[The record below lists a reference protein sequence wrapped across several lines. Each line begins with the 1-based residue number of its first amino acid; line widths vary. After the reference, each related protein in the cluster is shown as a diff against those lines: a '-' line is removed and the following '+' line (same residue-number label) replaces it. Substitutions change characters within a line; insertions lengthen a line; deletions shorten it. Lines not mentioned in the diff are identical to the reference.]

1 MSASSR
7 KTVTVMKFVST
18 FRPWRQALVVMA
30 LMVTQANA
38 APFAAYVMDARTGEA
53 IYQQNAD
60 TRLLIDG
67 SHVDRLKTKL
77 GRLIDFQRLVAHFS
91 ADGMTVS
98 AHYYRD
104 SRDSAEQTR
113 TARFFEWLERHD
125 IERHGTDDFN
135 EPWYV
140 RERYGSNL
148 VALASDALT
157 AAEKGDS
164 LVMLAGDAK
173 LVPLL
178 ERLAVLDVPVTLISS
193 LSVPNSIAPPPPLVA
208 LADRFIDL
216 ANDDRF
222 FLPEGGHEDTLHEP

>member
-1 MSASSR
+1 MNID
-7 KTVTVMKFVST
+7 TPV
-18 FRPWRQALVVMA
+18 L
-30 LMVTQANA
+30 
-38 APFAAYVMDARTGEA
+38 ART
-53 IYQQNAD
+53 
-60 TRLLIDG
+60 TLLIDG
-67 SHVDRLKTKL
+67 SHVDRLKTKF
-77 GRLIDFQRLVAHFS
+77 GRLIDFQKLVGHFS
-91 ADGMTVS
+91 ADGTTVS

-148 VALASDALT
+148 VALASDALM

-178 ERLAVLDVPVTLISS
+178 ERLAARDVPVTLISS

-216 ANDDRF
+216 ADDDRF
-222 FLPEGGHEDTLHEP
+222 FLPEDGQEDTRHEP